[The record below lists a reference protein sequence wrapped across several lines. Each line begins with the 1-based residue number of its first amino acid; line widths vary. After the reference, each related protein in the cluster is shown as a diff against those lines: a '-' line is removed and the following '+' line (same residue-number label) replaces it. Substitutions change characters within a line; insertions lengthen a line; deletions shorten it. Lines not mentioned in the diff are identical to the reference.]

1 MTAEL
6 NFDTVLNMNLTR
18 RQREILEFIRTS
30 RARDGFPPTRA
41 EIVRHFGFKS
51 PNSAQCH
58 LRALAEHG
66 AIRLVPGTARGIIP
80 NDEPKAPGSGPG
92 GFRVPLI
99 GRVTAGTPVLAV
111 ENHEDD
117 LSLDPRQFR
126 PRPDYALRVQGS
138 SMIDAGIHDGDLLLV
153 HRSAEARN
161 GQIVVARIG
170 DEITV
175 KRLRR
180 RGRAVFLDPENAS
193 YEPIK
198 VSSEDD
204 FAIEGLGVG
213 VIRPALS

>member
-1 MTAEL
+1 
-6 NFDTVLNMNLTR
+6 MNLTR
-18 RQREILEFIRTS
+18 RQREILEFIQS
-30 RARDGFPPTRA
+30 SKARDGFPPTRA

-51 PNSAQCH
+51 PNAAQCH

-66 AIRLVPGTARGIIP
+66 AIRLIPGTARGIIP
-80 NDEPKAPGSGPG
+80 QDASSSAASKAAPRPGPNE
-92 GFRVPLI
+92 FRVPLI

-117 LSLDPRQFR
+117 LMLDTRQFR
-126 PRPDYALRVQGS
+126 PSPDYALRVQGD
-138 SMIDAGIHDGDLLLV
+138 SMINASICDGDLLLV
-153 HRSAEARN
+153 HRTREARH

-180 RGRAVFLDPENAS
+180 QGRGLFLDPENAN
-193 YEPIK
+193 YAPIR
-198 VSSEDD
+198 VRPEDD

-213 VIRPALS
+213 VIRSGLH